1 MEHNICRDNLSAY
14 LDGELQP
21 GERAQLEAHLAGCPD
36 CRARLGQLRA
46 VSGLVKAQALEP
58 VPLALKNAV
67 LNGRAPARPWLKP
80 ALAFSAAAAGLLV
93 VFNLTKPG
101 DETMSPQNFAQR
113 AAMEE
118 SFPLPEPAAE
128 QAAPA
133 EAPAAPAVSLYSA
146 RANKAELAPAVA
158 AARGSYAQAKFAAP
172 RAAGALGG
180 AGAAADSGPV
190 AVPEFRGRVA
200 VQVSSPGQAPA
211 GMHSSL
217 AFLRGTGLPLAAAA
231 PGRLVFIKED
241 GSRVTLTDADCAYG
255 FILFDGR
262 QDPLAVTDIG
272 ALPAA
277 YARYF
282 GAAPGR

>member
-1 MEHNICRDNLSAY
+1 MEHKIFSDNLSAY
-14 LDGELQP
+14 LDGELRP
-21 GERAQLEAHLAGCPD
+21 EEKAQLEDHLAGCPD
-36 CRARLGQLRA
+36 CRAALGQLRA
-46 VSGLVKAQALEP
+46 VSGIVKAQAMEP
-58 VPLALKNAV
+58 VPPALKGAV

-101 DETMSPQNFAQR
+101 EEIQLEQGFAAR
-113 AAMEE
+113 MAPEAG
-118 SFPLPEPAAE
+118 FPATEPAAE

-133 EAPAAPAVSLYSA
+133 EAPAAPAASLYSA

-158 AARGSYAQAKFAAP
+158 AGRGSYAQAKFAAP

-180 AGAAADSGPV
+180 AGAV

-200 VQVSSPGQAPA
+200 VQVSSHGQASA
-211 GMHSSL
+211 GMYASL
-217 AFLRGTGLPLAAAA
+217 AFLRSTGIPLAAAA
-231 PGRLVFIKED
+231 PGSLVFIKEG
-241 GSRVTLTDADCAYG
+241 GSRTTLTDADCAYG

-262 QDPLAVTDIG
+262 QDPLAVSDLDS
-272 ALPAA
+272 LPAA
-277 YARYF
+277 YAKYF